1 MSHFSL
7 RREAVVTPA
16 FRRARWWIADH
27 AYSHPA
33 GVAEAPSHGHHVL
46 MTSMRIVPWRLVAPL
61 WLSVLCA
68 TTSAVAD
75 DVSVSVESRVLRGN
89 RPALTLRIEKDLKQ
103 AKLSLQ
109 AESRKHREVLG
120 PAKAGTTLRF
130 ELPHTEAGRR
140 TWGGELAVLFSDGS
154 SGSMPLR
161 FETEVIGPLEFR
173 VLNDQAD
180 IREQHRLV
188 VEADRALSRAEVE
201 VYGEDEV
208 LLASQAVSL
217 EQVPAKT
224 PVTVN
229 WIPGR
234 VGPVL
239 RVQLTVYDDKG
250 THRTG
255 QFFPFVV
262 SVPHDEVVFESGR
275 HEIRVEEEAKL
286 VAALEQIGV
295 TTKRYQRGVA
305 VGGGVLRLFVSGFT
319 DTVGSSSANLALSER
334 RARAIGQWFQRH
346 DVSVP
351 IFVRGFGE
359 EGLRVSTPDE
369 TDEERNRRTDYDL
382 SVDGPTGSLHG
393 WTKL

>member
-1 MSHFSL
+1 MSFL
-7 RREAVVTPA
+7 R
-16 FRRARWWIADH
+16 H
-27 AYSHPA
+27 AS
-33 GVAEAPSHGHHVL
+33 G
-46 MTSMRIVPWRLVAPL
+46 RLVFSWGL
-61 WLSVLCA
+61 LSLCA
-68 TTSAVAD
+68 ATSAFAD
-75 DVSVSVESRVLRGN
+75 DVAVSLESRVLHGKK
-89 RPALTLRIEKDLKQ
+89 PALTLRVEKDLKR
-103 AKLSLQ
+103 ASLRL
-109 AESRKHREVLG
+109 ASASRKHRDALG
-120 PAKAGTTLRF
+120 PATTGASLRF
-130 ELPHTEAGRR
+130 ELPHTEVGKRP
-140 TWGGELAVLFSDGS
+140 WEGELAVVFTDGS

-161 FETEVIGPLEFR
+161 FETEVVGPLEFR

-188 VEADRALSRAEVE
+188 VEADRPLARAEVE

-208 LLASQAVSL
+208 LLASQAITLDES
-217 EQVPAKT
+217 PPGT
-224 PVTVN
+224 SVTVN
-229 WIPGR
+229 WVPGK

-275 HEIRVEEEAKL
+275 HDIRPEEEAKL
-286 VAALEQIGV
+286 VAALERIEV
-295 TTKRYQRGVA
+295 TIKRYQRGVA

-319 DTVGSSSANLALSER
+319 DTVGSSGANLGLSER

-346 DVSVP
+346 QVSVP
-351 IFVRGFGE
+351 ILVRGFGE

-382 SVDGPTGSLHG
+382 SVEGPTGSLRG
-393 WTKL
+393 WDKL